1 MHAPLSR
8 RTMTFAPFILII
20 FSLLGITWSVRE
32 LVRSPYTGAD
42 WSQSTGAVVTVD
54 VDGPANQRIRV
65 GDRIIAIDEIPLNA
79 ASSHATKA
87 VGDTIQFQIL
97 RSGTLSKVDIRLQAS
112 PWLVTLRRV
121 IPVIVALSFWIVS
134 VVVLALKPTGRQ
146 SWLFLIF
153 CQIFVG
159 ALVFGAVNFTG
170 KPWTGRLFQALLW
183 WVGPITIHFHLYFP
197 LSLQSRPTRLS
208 VLVCYL
214 IAAIGSGVFLAGSSL
229 WDSSLTA
236 SFFSSSLIW
245 MTACLLSV
253 VFLLWQAYRKATT
266 LETQRQLRLV
276 ALGGG
281 VAFISFLS
289 LLLIPYALI
298 HQPLLPYDIAFLLLV
313 IIPITY
319 GYAILSYRLIQ
330 LDAYVSRI
338 AAYMLVLSALISLY
352 LILNITLTRV
362 IPTSGQQ
369 TTANLVTIVALTST
383 SIPLYRRMQTI
394 ANYVFYG
401 GSYDYRSAVQL
412 VSRTLDQPPN
422 PELLPQI
429 LCSSIQKA
437 MQLECVRLLLVD
449 EGGMFKQVALA
460 CQWCAEQDS
469 VYLASTSQIAQYLR
483 DHPYPAYTVEMRS
496 HLNEQALSKHEL
508 RLLGNEHTRLWIP
521 LFTGS
526 RLLGLYILGPKR
538 GSEIFD
544 VTDLEIVQVIM
555 RLSSVTMQNLQLID
569 ELQQQ
574 AAEQEKLHQ
583 QVINAR
589 EEERKRVA
597 RELHDQII
605 QSLASMNYQLTH
617 LRSQLSVDQRDQVLE
632 VQSNLQQTLDDV
644 RRICADL
651 RPPALDNLGLVSAV
665 RSRLRTLEQQN
676 PIDVSLH
683 VSGDPHQPIPE
694 DIALTLFRVM
704 QEALSNILKHAGAH
718 TVEVQLYIDPDEIC
732 LVVRDDGQGF
742 QVPNRLGQLI
752 EGHHFGLVGLRERL
766 EMIQGTL
773 YVSSLTGEGTCI
785 RAFVPLTPQAR
796 FPHEGPNT
804 YDPSTFL

>member
-1 MHAPLSR
+1 MHAPLSH
-8 RTMTFAPFILII
+8 RTMIFAPFILII
-20 FSLLGITWSVRE
+20 FSLLGITWSIRE

-42 WSQSTGAVVTVD
+42 WSQSTGVVVAVD
-54 VDGPANQRIRV
+54 VDGPANQQIRV
-65 GDRIIAIDEIPLNA
+65 GDRIIAIDGLPLHA

-87 VGDTIQFQIL
+87 VGDTIRFQIL
-97 RSGTLSKVDIRLQAS
+97 RAGIISEVDVRLQAS
-112 PWLVTLRRV
+112 PWLVTIRRLM
-121 IPVIVALSFWIVS
+121 PVIVALTFWIVS

-153 CQIFVG
+153 CQVFVG
-159 ALVFGAVNFTG
+159 ALVFGAVSSTSSR
-170 KPWTGRLFQALLW
+170 WTVLLFQSLLW
-183 WVGPITIHFHLYFP
+183 WVGPSTLHFHLYFP
-197 LSLQSRPTRLS
+197 LSLQSSYTRFS
-208 VLVCYL
+208 VVVCYL
-214 IAAIGSGVFLAGSSL
+214 IAALGSGLVLVGSLLPLSGL
-229 WDSSLTA
+229 PTGL
-236 SFFSSSLIW
+236 FSSSLIW

-253 VFLLWQAYRKATT
+253 VFLLWQAYRQATT
-266 LETQRQLRLV
+266 LEIQRQLRLV

-289 LLLIPYALI
+289 LLLIPYALV
-298 HQPLLPYDIAFLLLV
+298 HQPLLPYDIAFLLLM

-330 LDAYVSRI
+330 LDSYVSRI
-338 AAYMLVLSALISLY
+338 AAYMLVLSLVISMY
-352 LILNITLTRV
+352 LVLNITLTQV
-362 IPTSGQQ
+362 MHITGQQQ

-383 SIPLYRRMQTI
+383 SLPLYRRLQAIT
-394 ANYVFYG
+394 NYIFYG

-422 PELLPQI
+422 PDVLPQI

-437 MQLECVRLLLVD
+437 MQLECVRLLLAD
-449 EGGMFKQVALA
+449 ANGMFTQAGLA
-460 CQWCAEQDS
+460 CQECDEQTDQ
-469 VYLASTSQIAQYLR
+469 VYLEPTSQISQYLR
-483 DHPYPAYTVEMRS
+483 DHPYPVYTPEI
-496 HLNEQALSKHEL
+496 HLGLKHQALSKHEL
-508 RLLGNEHTRLWIP
+508 QLLGYEHTRLWIP
-521 LFTGS
+521 LFAGN

-538 GSEIFD
+538 GSELFD

-555 RLSSVTMQNLQLID
+555 RLSSVTMQNIQFID

-605 QSLASMNYQLTH
+605 QSLASMNYQLTN
-617 LRSQLSVDQRDQVLE
+617 LRSQLSSEQRDQVVE

-665 RSRLRTLEQQN
+665 RSRLRALEQQST
-676 PIDVSLH
+676 IDVFLH
-683 VSGDPHQPIPE
+683 VSGEPQQPIPE
-694 DIALTLFRVM
+694 DVALTLFRVM
-704 QEALSNILKHAGAH
+704 QEALNNVLKHSEAQ
-718 TVEVQLYIDPDEIC
+718 TVEVQLYIEPDEVC
-732 LVVRDDGQGF
+732 LVVRDDGKGF
-742 QVPNRLGQLI
+742 QVPHRLGQLI
-752 EGHHFGLVGLRERL
+752 EAHHFGLVGLRERL

-773 YVSSLTGEGTCI
+773 YISSSRGEGTCI
-785 RAFVPLTPQAR
+785 RASVPFTLPANL
-796 FPHEGPNT
+796 PHERPNEGPKT
-804 YDPSTFL
+804 P